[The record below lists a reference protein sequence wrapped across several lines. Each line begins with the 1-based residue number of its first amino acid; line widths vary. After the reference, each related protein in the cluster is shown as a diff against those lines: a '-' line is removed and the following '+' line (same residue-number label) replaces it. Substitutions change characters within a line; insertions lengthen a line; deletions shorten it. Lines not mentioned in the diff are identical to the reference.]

1 MTTRKP
7 KPKPA
12 YSPLIEWPTEELQLV
27 DVTVDHKEPTRAG
40 EIWQVE
46 AELHVAEPLP
56 QRGKVTLH

>member
-12 YSPLIEWPTEELQLV
+12 YSPLIEWPTEELKLV
-27 DVTVDHKEPTRAG
+27 DIVVDHKEPTCAG

-46 AELHVAEPLP
+46 AELPVAESLP
-56 QRGKVTLH
+56 RRGRITLH